1 VTEATS
7 QSRPM
12 NSLAI
17 SRGSVWGWSDERA
30 DSESNS
36 AVLGM
41 LASLWAIVGI
51 HASNLE
57 APWKMFGL
65 ATVGL
70 FLSYL
75 LHFLGTGLRRK
86 GQDKNLKG

>member
-1 VTEATS
+1 
-7 QSRPM
+7 
-12 NSLAI
+12 
-17 SRGSVWGWSDERA
+17 
-30 DSESNS
+30 
-36 AVLGM
+36 
-41 LASLWAIVGI
+41 
-51 HASNLE
+51 
-57 APWKMFGL
+57 MFGL